1 MSRQHKEKT
10 YAPFHHSL
18 RRTGRT
24 YLATRGRPAPAAAR
38 LRSDLAFRQSGGGW
52 SVGQLVNAGIKTAT
66 SSLLWHLEQIGE
78 PVPQVGACGIVAD
91 GAGTP
96 ICILELTEVKIRPFN
111 EVDAQFAYDYG
122 EYGRTLEQWRAA
134 SWEYFSEVCARIG
147 REPSETM
154 PMVCQRFRRVYPV

>member
-1 MSRQHKEKT
+1 MSLPPQIE
-10 YAPFHHSL
+10 AFWQE
-18 RRTGRT
+18 
-24 YLATRGRPAPAAAR
+24 YLATRGDLPPPPLDFDPVWQFGDLEAAGR
-38 LRSDLAFRQSGGGW
+38 
-52 SVGQLVNAGIKTAT
+52 VGQLTKEGIKTAT

-78 PVPQVGACGIVAD
+78 PVPKVGACGIVAD
-91 GAGTP
+91 GENHP
-96 ICILELTEVKIRPFN
+96 ICILELTEVEIRPFN

-154 PMVCQRFRRVYPV
+154 PMVCQRFRRVYPA